1 MPKVCAWSEF
11 PISLRKHQI
20 LKFGGKTTEN
30 KTKTMICISCIS
42 DFIAFRNTGHKVFKN
57 LCDQN
62 AQYICDI
69 TKKLDKEKLAGG
81 RLFF

>member
-42 DFIAFRNTGHKVFKN
+42 DFIAFRNTKYKVFKN
-57 LCDQN
+57 LRNQN
-62 AQYICDI
+62 TQYIQI
-69 TKKLDKEKLAGG
+69 YENNKEI
-81 RLFF
+81 R